1 MGGGETFVVSPP
13 PTSHTNPLHIAAIT
27 LALSSNLVLAFL
39 CVVHKSHKHI
49 EIRDSGYTDA

>member
-1 MGGGETFVVSPP
+1 MWEAGRPSWSPRLP
-13 PTSHTNPLHIAAIT
+13 HTTTPLHITVIT